1 MSRASWPVIHFP
13 LLHLIKMSPLTPI
26 NDNHNSTVL
35 CRTCKKLPVVLH
47 LSQKENTSA
56 SYPQI
61 INRFCEATYLSIIL
75 SFAQTHADTL
85 SPSVTLS
92 GSLFPAT
99 SL

>member
-1 MSRASWPVIHFP
+1 MSRNELNYGIE
-13 LLHLIKMSPLTPI
+13 I
-26 NDNHNSTVL
+26 NGFTTDFDFYNSL
-35 CRTCKKLPVVLH
+35 NRRI
-47 LSQKENTSA
+47 SQKENTSA
-56 SYPQI
+56 SDPQI